1 MIVCE
6 YCLEAIESHEGHQIR
21 KQLDYF
27 ELDEICDE
35 NEIVTCEWC
44 EEDWTVDGC
53 PNMYEI

>member
-1 MIVCE
+1 MFVCE
-6 YCLEAIESHEGHQIR
+6 KCLAAITSHEGRQHER
-21 KQLDYF
+21 KVYA
-27 ELDEICDE
+27 DEICDE